1 MTVGRTLLFVPAD
14 RPDRV
19 AKALASAADSV
30 AVDLEDAIAER
41 SKEVARGKARQAIA
55 AAGPSGPRLFLRI
68 NGLDTPWADGDL
80 AVVAETLRDGGRLD
94 GLLLPKAGSAEQLH
108 RVSEVLEKAERDAGS
123 PPGAVSLAPIVET
136 AAGVLDAPA
145 IASAGPRVCALVCG
159 TLDLAGQ
166 LGVTPSVAGREL
178 LHVRSRLVLA
188 CAAAGLPGP
197 MDGPHPS
204 IDDDEG
210 LRESSL
216 ASRELGFSGRAV
228 LHPRQLPIV
237 RAAFTPS
244 DAELARAREVLDAYR
259 RASADGVGAV
269 RLADGTFVDRPVVL
283 RAAALL
289 GDDEAVLP

>member
-1 MTVGRTLLFVPAD
+1 
-14 RPDRV
+14 
-19 AKALASAADSV
+19 
-30 AVDLEDAIAER
+30 
-41 SKEVARGKARQAIA
+41 
-55 AAGPSGPRLFLRI
+55 
-68 NGLDTPWADGDL
+68 
-80 AVVAETLRDGGRLD
+80 
-94 GLLLPKAGSAEQLH
+94 
-108 RVSEVLEKAERDAGS
+108 
-123 PPGAVSLAPIVET
+123 
-136 AAGVLDAPA
+136 
-145 IASAGPRVCALVCG
+145 
-159 TLDLAGQ
+159 
-166 LGVTPSVAGREL
+166 
-178 LHVRSRLVLA
+178 
-188 CAAAGLPGP
+188 